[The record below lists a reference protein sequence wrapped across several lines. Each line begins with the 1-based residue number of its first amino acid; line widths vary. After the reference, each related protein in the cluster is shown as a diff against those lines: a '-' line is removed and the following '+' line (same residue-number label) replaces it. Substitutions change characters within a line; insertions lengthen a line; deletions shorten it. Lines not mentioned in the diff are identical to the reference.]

1 LRGIKETRTAYRNLF
16 GATNRQTGS
25 GGEQG
30 VSIHEHWGWQLNIY
44 EITNGDKTKEDAYWN
59 MTLIEWYNRL
69 ALMKDVQDD
78 HKERMEAIKQKMQ
91 VR

>member
-1 LRGIKETRTAYRNLF
+1 
-16 GATNRQTGS
+16 
-25 GGEQG
+25 
-30 VSIHEHWGWQLNIY
+30 
-44 EITNGDKTKEDAYWN
+44 

-91 VR
+91 MR